1 MLSINN
7 FLLEKLNRTESSLI
21 SEKLKINSKTK
32 VNESLIDEIIEM
44 WGVKYY
50 KEFYKNYYKEVY
62 DILETWISDN
72 NVKKVKFYCT
82 SWGKSIMKEH
92 KIPQYIIDEYA
103 TFNSN
108 NEYIYDYLKDNP
120 DIVIDIDN
128 IFIDKDRN
136 THGIYVVTD
145 HKHII
150 SFNVEGYTPRICHK
164 EN

>member
-7 FLLEKLNRTESSLI
+7 FI

-32 VNESLIDEIIEM
+32 VNESLVDEIIEM

-50 KEFYKNYYKEVY
+50 KEFYKNYYEEVC
-62 DILETWISDN
+62 DILKKWIDDN
-72 NVKKVKFYCT
+72 NVKEVKFYCS

-92 KIPQYIIDEYA
+92 KIPQYIIDKYV

-108 NEYIYDYLKDNP
+108 NEYVYDYLKDNP
-120 DIVIDIDN
+120 DILIDIDN

-136 THGIYVVTD
+136 THGIYVVAD

>member
-7 FLLEKLNRTESSLI
+7 FI

-32 VNESLIDEIIEM
+32 VNESLVDEIIEM

-50 KEFYKNYYKEVY
+50 KEFYKNYYEEVC
-62 DILETWISDN
+62 DILEKWIDDN
-72 NVKKVKFYCT
+72 NVKEVKFYCS
-82 SWGKSIMKEH
+82 SWGKTTMKEH
-92 KIPQYIIDEYA
+92 KIPQDIIDEYA
-103 TFNSN
+103 TFNSKN
-108 NEYIYDYLKDNP
+108 VYVYDYLKDNP
-120 DIVIDIDN
+120 DILIDIDD
-128 IFIDKDRN
+128 IFVDKDRN

-150 SFNVEGYTPRICHK
+150 SFNVEGCTPRICHK

>member
-7 FLLEKLNRTESSLI
+7 FI

-32 VNESLIDEIIEM
+32 VNESLVDEIIEM

-50 KEFYKNYYKEVY
+50 KEFYKNYYEEVC
-62 DILETWISDN
+62 DILKKWIDDN
-72 NVKKVKFYCT
+72 NVKEVKFYCS
-82 SWGKSIMKEH
+82 SWGKTIMKEH
-92 KIPQYIIDEYA
+92 KIPQYITDEYA

-108 NEYIYDYLKDNP
+108 NEYVYDYLKDNP
-120 DIVIDIDN
+120 DILIDVDD
-128 IFIDKDRN
+128 IFIDKDRKI
-136 THGIYVVTD
+136 HGIYVVTD

-150 SFNVEGYTPRICHK
+150 SFNVEGCAPRICHK